1 VTGPNEQDAATPQA
15 GIERRTSPHL
25 RERFERAYEIAFP
38 LLDPRQNL
46 PTTGSAH
53 FLRVALH
60 DAFPELHQQ
69 DIAILSVAIERVFRE
84 RNKTAL

>member
-1 VTGPNEQDAATPQA
+1 MTSPDGTDTASQPA
-15 GIERRTSPHL
+15 GTERRTLPHL
-25 RERFERAYEIAFP
+25 RDKFERAYEVALP
-38 LLDPRQNL
+38 LLDPKQNL
-46 PTTGSAH
+46 HTTGPAH

-84 RNKTAL
+84 RNRPAS